1 MAVDPTDPIPESEM
15 RFLRPIGHGLLALL
29 VGFNGAYLL
38 IVVLEMVGG
47 PDLMEWAMSLSLSAT
62 VLALVW
68 IVRRSR
74 RKRAEASRRAE
85 AGEPRPRTGV
95 LVASVA
101 MTVMALLSGWLALA
115 AQPVNY
121 GLVGWVIAA
130 LAISVP
136 AFVSTVKKMRQ

>member
-74 RKRAEASRRAE
+74 RKRAEASRRADT
-85 AGEPRPRTGV
+85 GEPRPRTGV

>member
-74 RKRAEASRRAE
+74 RKRAEASRRADT
-85 AGEPRPRTGV
+85 GEPRPRTGV

-101 MTVMALLSGWLALA
+101 MPVMALLSGWLALA